1 MTSLLPQDT
10 NGNPIPTLRLK
21 DSGAHKINTTTVSAK
36 NIAAFNTDTDVIG
49 VYATEDSYIKIG
61 ASDISA
67 NDGDH
72 FLPAGTYF
80 DLAIGPNDDSQ
91 NAYLAA
97 ITAGGNGIIYI
108 SEKA

>member
-21 DSGAHKINTTTVSAK
+21 DNAAHKISTTATSAK
-36 NIAAFNTDTDVIG
+36 NIAAFSADTDVIG
-49 VYATEDSYIKIG
+49 IYGTEDSYIKIG
-61 ASDISA
+61 ASDVTA
-67 NDGDH
+67 TDGDH

-80 DLAIGPNDDSQ
+80 DLAIGPNDTAQ

-97 ITAGGNGIIYI
+97 ITAGGNGVIYI
-108 SEKA
+108 SEKV

>member
-21 DSGAHKINTTTVSAK
+21 NGGAHKINTTGASTK
-36 NIAAFNTDTDVIG
+36 NISAFDADTDVIG
-49 VYATEDSYIKIG
+49 LYATEDSFINIG
-61 ASDISA
+61 TSAITASDS
-67 NDGDH
+67 DH

-80 DLAIGPNDDSQ
+80 DLALGPNDTAQ
-91 NAYLAA
+91 NAYLAV
-97 ITAGGNGIIYI
+97 ITAGGNGTLYI